1 MPPLPSPHIAIYA
14 RYSSDVQNPSS
25 VDDQVALCR
34 DLAADH
40 FGADPA
46 KILVY
51 SDAAISGATMERSGL
66 ADLLEDAKRRKLGL
80 VVAEGLDRISRSMR
94 DIAAIYDILRYHGV
108 GIWTAHEGHVS
119 ELHIGLKGTMNAL
132 YLKDLKE
139 KTIRGQ
145 SARVA
150 AGYAISACPYG
161 YRIVRDRYDEKG
173 RPIHGLREIVPEEA
187 AIVRRIFEEY
197 AAGKVNKDIARDL
210 NAEGIPGPSGGD
222 WTPMTLR
229 GKGNAYQEGLMRNEM
244 YLGRLVFNKSR
255 TTRDPVTGRKREVL
269 QPSETWTRVEKPEWR
284 IISDEL
290 WNAVR
295 QREAERK
302 IPKPRIKK
310 PRILTSHNVHA
321 LTGWVFCGACGAPK
335 SIANDSRYT
344 CTGNRYRNTC
354 RNSRGTR
361 EAVLMATVFDALL
374 ARVRGGA
381 NFRPEFTRTFA
392 LQMDRSEVLR
402 AEEAELLTRI
412 GRYLRAI
419 EAGVDE
425 DLAIARMIELQTRLA
440 EIREELQRVILPD
453 LPPEADIRLQLG
465 KLVTRIRYEGTIEE
479 QRIMF
484 GHVLKGVILTPIP
497 ERSRGETV
505 AVELREEGWPE
516 FWRTHTP
523 L

>member
-1 MPPLPSPHIAIYA
+1 MPPPPPPRIAIYA
-14 RYSSDVQNPSS
+14 RYSSDIQNPSS

-46 KILVY
+46 KIAVY
-51 SDAAISGATMERSGL
+51 SDAAISGATMERTGL
-66 ADLLEDAKRRKLGL
+66 SELLEDAKRKKLGL

-94 DIAAIYDILRYHGV
+94 DIAAIYDILRYHGI

-145 SARVA
+145 AARIA
-150 AGYAISACPYG
+150 AGFAISACPYG

-187 AIVRRIFEEY
+187 AVVRRIFEEY
-197 AAGKVNKDIARDL
+197 AAGRSNKDIARAL
-210 NAEGIPGPSGGD
+210 NAEGIPGPSGAE
-222 WTPMTLR
+222 WTPKTLR
-229 GKGNAYQEGLMRNEM
+229 GKGAAYQEGLIRNEV
-244 YLGRLVFNKSR
+244 YLGRLVYNKSK
-255 TTRDPVTGRKREVL
+255 TMRDPVTGRKREVG
-269 QPSETWTRVEKPEWR
+269 QPPETWTRVEKPEWR
-284 IISDEL
+284 IVSDDL

-295 QREAERK
+295 QREAEAK
-302 IPKPRIKK
+302 APKPRIKK
-310 PRILTSHNVHA
+310 PRVLTTHNVHA

-354 RNSRGTR
+354 RNSRGTK
-361 EAVLMATVFDALL
+361 EAVLMSAVFDALL
-374 ARVRGGA
+374 VRVQA
-381 NFRPEFTRTFA
+381 SPDFRPEFTRIFA
-392 LQMDRSEVLR
+392 LQMDRSEELH

-419 EAGVDE
+419 EDGIDE
-425 DLAIARMIELQTRLA
+425 ELAITRVRELQKRLA

-453 LPPEADIRLQLG
+453 LPSEAEIRLQLG
-465 KLVTRIRYEGTIEE
+465 RSITRIRYEGTIEA

-484 GHVLKGVILTPIP
+484 GHVLKAVILTQVP

-516 FWRTHTP
+516 FWRTHAAP
-523 L
+523 